1 MKKYRLEIVYMT
13 PEDQEFTDFMTEA
26 SIKAMELRQ
35 KYDKLSENN
44 KRKFLLYI
52 EPMVRAG
59 GTQAFMNQM
68 NILFNTGKR

>member
-1 MKKYRLEIVYMT
+1 MPT
-13 PEDQEFTDFMTEA
+13 EDQEFTDFVTEV

-52 EPMVRAG
+52 EPMIRAG

-68 NILFNTGKR
+68 NILFNTGRPL

>member
-1 MKKYRLEIVYMT
+1 MSS
-13 PEDQEFTDFMTEA
+13 EDQEFTDFMTEA
-26 SIKAMELRQ
+26 TQKAMELRQ

-59 GTQAFMNQM
+59 GIQAFVEQM
-68 NILFNTGKR
+68 NLLFSTGRTL

>member
-1 MKKYRLEIVYMT
+1 MLTE
-13 PEDQEFTDFMTEA
+13 EQEFSNFMTEA

-52 EPMVRAG
+52 EPMIRAG
-59 GTQAFMNQM
+59 GTQAFINQM
-68 NILFNTGKR
+68 NILFNTGRPL

>member
-1 MKKYRLEIVYMT
+1 MT

-44 KRKFLLYI
+44 KRKFLFYI
-52 EPMVRAG
+52 EPMVRSG
-59 GTQAFMNQM
+59 GVQGFLNQM
-68 NILFNTGKR
+68 NHLFNTGKK

>member
-1 MKKYRLEIVYMT
+1 MT
-13 PEDQEFTDFMTEA
+13 TEEQEFTDFMTEA
-26 SIKAMELRQ
+26 TQKAMELRQ

-52 EPMVRAG
+52 EPMIRAG

-68 NILFNTGKR
+68 NILFNTGRTL

>member
-1 MKKYRLEIVYMT
+1 MT

-26 SIKAMELRQ
+26 TQKAMELRQ

-52 EPMVRAG
+52 EPTV
-59 GTQAFMNQM
+59 
-68 NILFNTGKR
+68 